1 MSTYAIGDLQ
11 GCFLSLQSLL
21 QKIRFSPQSDRLWF
35 VGDLVNRGPD
45 SLACLRFV
53 KMLGDRAVTV
63 LGNHDLNLLSVAA
76 RVREL
81 GDADTLQPILDAAD
95 CESLLTWLR
104 RQKLFH
110 VQGNYAMVHAG
121 LMPTWSW
128 SKAQALAREV
138 EISLRGSQYKNVLK
152 NMYGNEPNHWDDGLV
167 GHERHRVIIN
177 AMTRLRAVTL
187 DGGINLK
194 FKGEP
199 DDVPEQHRPW
209 FMLPCVRAPDYTLLA
224 GHWSALGLHL
234 SPHFVGLDSGC
245 VWGRELTAFRLED
258 RTVFRVPCAEAEPAM
273 GWD

>member
-11 GCFLSLQSLL
+11 GCFVSLQSLL
-21 QKIRFSPQSDRLWF
+21 QKIRYSPQSDRLWF

-53 KMLGDRAVTV
+53 KMLGNHAVTV

-76 RVREL
+76 GVREL
-81 GDADTLQPILDAAD
+81 SDTDTLQPILDAAD
-95 CESLLTWLR
+95 CDSLLTWLR
-104 RQKLFH
+104 QQKLFH
-110 VQGNYAMVHAG
+110 VQAGYAMVHAG
-121 LMPTWSW
+121 LMPSWSW
-128 SKAQALAREV
+128 GQAQALAREV
-138 EISLRGSQYKNVLK
+138 EISLRGPQYKNVLK

-167 GHERHRVIIN
+167 GHERQRVIIN
-177 AMTRLRAVTL
+177 AMTRMRALTL

-194 FKGEP
+194 FKGEL
-199 DDVPEQHRPW
+199 DDMPEQHRPW
-209 FMLPCVRAPDYTLLA
+209 FMLPSVRERSYTVLA

-234 SPHFVGLDSGC
+234 SPHFIGLDSGC

-258 RTVFRVPCAEAEPAM
+258 RAIFRVPCAEAEPAT